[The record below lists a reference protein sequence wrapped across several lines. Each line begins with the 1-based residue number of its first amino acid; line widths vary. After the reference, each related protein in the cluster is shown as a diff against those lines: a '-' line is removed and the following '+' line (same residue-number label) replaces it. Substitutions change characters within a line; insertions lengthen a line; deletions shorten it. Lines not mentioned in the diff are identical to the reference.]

1 MEVVDAQSRPDGDT
15 KNRILSPFSYVL
27 ILLGVCAHLVGFFV
41 FRVVSNPLPTRE
53 AIPPFV
59 QFVSP
64 STLVSGAVLEEQA
77 ALFDSAPLFVP
88 GKWNAS
94 HNLRPLSRERT
105 LLSFSAYGEPQSDFS
120 TALIS
125 EGLPVGLES
134 AVTEPADLLA
144 LRYWDLFRG
153 VGQTASFVEEL
164 EDTGVFVEVRT
175 IEGRVVQ
182 TVSAEELAVLS
193 MQAIQPTTYFQRVEA
208 GGRVLGRPTLSVSS
222 GDSTFD
228 TAAYTWLVESGF
240 SAGLPAGFF
249 EIRVYP

>member
-120 TALIS
+120 TALIT
-125 EGLPVGLES
+125 EELPVGLES

-182 TVSAEELAVLS
+182 TVSAELAVLS

>member
-15 KNRILSPFSYVL
+15 KKRILSPFSYVL

-120 TALIS
+120 TALIT
-125 EGLPVGLES
+125 EELPVGLES

-182 TVSAEELAVLS
+182 TVSAELAVLS

>member
-27 ILLGVCAHLVGFFV
+27 ILLGVGAHLVGFFV

-94 HNLRPLSRERT
+94 HNLRPISRERT

-120 TALIS
+120 TALIT

-144 LRYWDLFRG
+144 LRYWDLLKDWRY
-153 VGQTASFVEEL
+153 L
-164 EDTGVFVEVRT
+164 N
-175 IEGRVVQ
+175 
-182 TVSAEELAVLS
+182 L
-193 MQAIQPTTYFQRVEA
+193 
-208 GGRVLGRPTLSVSS
+208 TLK
-222 GDSTFD
+222 
-228 TAAYTWLVESGF
+228 
-240 SAGLPAGFF
+240 
-249 EIRVYP
+249 IRDIIPKNILLNKKIKKLIFYVKKNKKIL

>member
-1 MEVVDAQSRPDGDT
+1 MEVVDAQSRPGGDT

-27 ILLGVCAHLVGFFV
+27 ILLGVCAHLVGFLV
-41 FRVVSNPLPTRE
+41 FRVVLNPLPTRE
-53 AIPPFV
+53 AMPPFV

-64 STLVSGAVLEEQA
+64 SKLLSGAVLEEQA

-88 GKWNAS
+88 GKWSAS

-105 LLSFSAYGEPQSDFS
+105 LLSFSAYGEPQGDFS
-120 TALIS
+120 AALIS
-125 EGLPVGLES
+125 EGLPVGLKS
-134 AVTEPADLLA
+134 AVTEPSDLLA

-153 VGQTASFVEEL
+153 VGQTASVVEEL

-175 IEGRVVQ
+175 VEGRVVQ
-182 TVSAEELAVLS
+182 TLSAEIAVQSL
-193 MQAIQPTTYFQRVEA
+193 QAIQPTTYFQRVEA

-222 GDSTFD
+222 GDTTFD

>member
-1 MEVVDAQSRPDGDT
+1 MEVVDAQSRPGGDT

-64 STLVSGAVLEEQA
+64 STLVSGVVLEEQA

-125 EGLPVGLES
+125 EGLPVGLKS
-134 AVTEPADLLA
+134 AVTEPSDLLA

-153 VGQTASFVEEL
+153 VGQTSSVVEEL

-175 IEGRVVQ
+175 VEGRVVQ
-182 TVSAEELAVLS
+182 TVPAELAVLS
-193 MQAIQPTTYFQRVEA
+193 MQAIQPSTYFQRVEA

>member
-1 MEVVDAQSRPDGDT
+1 MEAVDAQSRPAGDAT
-15 KNRILSPFSYVL
+15 NRILSPFSYVL
-27 ILLGVCAHLVGFFV
+27 ILLGVFAHLVGFLV
-41 FRVVSNPLPTRE
+41 FRVVLNPLPTRE
-53 AIPPFV
+53 AMPPFV

-64 STLVSGAVLEEQA
+64 SKLLSGAVLEEQA

-105 LLSFSAYGEPQSDFS
+105 LLSFSAYGEPQGDFS
-120 TALIS
+120 AALIS
-125 EGLPVGLES
+125 EGLPVGLKS
-134 AVTEPADLLA
+134 AVTEPSDLLA

-153 VGQTASFVEEL
+153 VGQTASAIEEL

-175 IEGRVVQ
+175 VEGRVVQ
-182 TVSAEELAVLS
+182 TLSAEIAVQSL
-193 MQAIQPTTYFQRVEA
+193 QAIQPTTYFQRVEA
-208 GGRVLGRPTLSVSS
+208 GGRVLGRPTLAVSS
-222 GDSTFD
+222 GDTTFD

>member
-41 FRVVSNPLPTRE
+41 FRVLSNPLPTRE

-120 TALIS
+120 TALIT

-182 TVSAEELAVLS
+182 TVSAELAVLS
-193 MQAIQPTTYFQRVEA
+193 MQAIQPTTYFLGVEA
-208 GGRVLGRPTLSVSS
+208 GGRALGRPTLSVSS
-222 GDSTFD
+222 GDTAFD
-228 TAAYTWLVESGF
+228 TAAYTWLVDSGF
-240 SAGLPAGFF
+240 TTGLPAGFF

>member
-1 MEVVDAQSRPDGDT
+1 MEVEDAQSRPVGDT
-15 KNRILSPFSYVL
+15 TNRILSPFTYVL
-27 ILLGVCAHLVGFFV
+27 ILLGVCAHLVGFLV

-53 AIPPFV
+53 AMPPFV
-59 QFVSP
+59 QFISP
-64 STLVSGAVLEEQA
+64 TVLLSGAVLEEQA

-105 LLSFSAYGEPQSDFS
+105 LLGFSSYGEPQGDFS
-120 TALIS
+120 AALIS
-125 EGLPVGLES
+125 EGLPVGLRS
-134 AVTEPADLLA
+134 AVTLPSDLLA

-153 VGQTASFVEEL
+153 VGQTASVVEEL

-175 IEGRVVQ
+175 VEGRVVQ
-182 TVSAEELAVLS
+182 TVSAELAVQS
-193 MQAIQPTTYFQRVEA
+193 MLAIQPTTYFQRVEA

>member
-1 MEVVDAQSRPDGDT
+1 MEVVDAQSRPVGDT
-15 KNRILSPFSYVL
+15 TNRILSPFSYVL
-27 ILLGVCAHLVGFFV
+27 ILLGVFAHLVGFLV
-41 FRVVSNPLPTRE
+41 FRVDSNSLPTRE
-53 AIPPFV
+53 AMSPFL

-64 STLVSGAVLEEQA
+64 STLLSGAVLEEQA

-144 LRYWDLFRG
+144 LP
-153 VGQTASFVEEL
+153 
-164 EDTGVFVEVRT
+164 
-175 IEGRVVQ
+175 
-182 TVSAEELAVLS
+182 LS
-193 MQAIQPTTYFQRVEA
+193 LIH
-208 GGRVLGRPTLSVSS
+208 
-222 GDSTFD
+222 
-228 TAAYTWLVESGF
+228 
-240 SAGLPAGFF
+240 
-249 EIRVYP
+249 I

>member
-1 MEVVDAQSRPDGDT
+1 MEVADAQSRPVGDT
-15 KNRILSPFSYVL
+15 INRILSPFSYVL
-27 ILLGVCAHLVGFFV
+27 ILLGVCAHLIGFLV

-53 AIPPFV
+53 AMPPFV

-64 STLVSGAVLEEQA
+64 STLLSGAVLEEQA
-77 ALFDSAPLFVP
+77 VLFDSAPLFVP

-125 EGLPVGLES
+125 EGLPVGLKS
-134 AVTEPADLLA
+134 AVTEPSDLLA

-153 VGQTASFVEEL
+153 VGQTASVVEEL

-175 IEGRVVQ
+175 VEGRVVQ
-182 TVSAEELAVLS
+182 TVSAELALLS

-222 GDSTFD
+222 GDTTFD

-249 EIRVYP
+249 EIRIYP

>member
-120 TALIS
+120 TALIT

-182 TVSAEELAVLS
+182 TVSAELAVLS
-193 MQAIQPTTYFQRVEA
+193 MQAIQPTTYFLGVEA

-222 GDSTFD
+222 GDTAFD
-228 TAAYTWLVESGF
+228 TAAYIWLVESGF
-240 SAGLPAGFF
+240 TAGLPAGFF

>member
-94 HNLRPLSRERT
+94 HNLRPISRERT

-120 TALIS
+120 TALIT

-182 TVSAEELAVLS
+182 TVSAELAVLS

>member
-182 TVSAEELAVLS
+182 TVSAELAVLS

>member
-41 FRVVSNPLPTRE
+41 FRVLSNPLPTRE

-120 TALIS
+120 SALIT

-182 TVSAEELAVLS
+182 TVSAELAVLS

>member
-120 TALIS
+120 TALIT

-182 TVSAEELAVLS
+182 TVSAELAVLS

>member
-15 KNRILSPFSYVL
+15 KKRILSPFSYVL

-120 TALIS
+120 TALIT

-182 TVSAEELAVLS
+182 TVSAELAVLS

>member
-41 FRVVSNPLPTRE
+41 FRVLSNPLPTRE

-120 TALIS
+120 TALIT

-182 TVSAEELAVLS
+182 TVSAELAVLS

>member
-41 FRVVSNPLPTRE
+41 FRVLSNPLPTRE

-120 TALIS
+120 TALIT

-182 TVSAEELAVLS
+182 TVSAELAVLS
-193 MQAIQPTTYFQRVEA
+193 MQAIQPTTYFPRVEA

>member
-1 MEVVDAQSRPDGDT
+1 MQAGDFQSRPDVVT
-15 KNRILSPFSYVL
+15 SHRILSPFSYIL
-27 ILLGVCAHLVGFFV
+27 ISTGVFAHLLGFLA
-41 FRVVSNPLPTRE
+41 FRVVSNPLPTRD

-59 QFVSP
+59 QYVSP
-64 STLVSGAVLEEQA
+64 GTLLSGAALEEQA

-94 HNLRPLSRERT
+94 HNLRPISRERT
-105 LLSFSAYGEPQSDFS
+105 LLSFDAYGEPRSDFS
-120 TALIS
+120 SALIS
-125 EGLPVGLES
+125 KGLPLGLNF
-134 AVTEPADLLA
+134 AVTEPADLLD
-144 LRYWDLFRG
+144 LRYWDLFG
-153 VGQTASFVEEL
+153 VIGQTAPVIEQL
-164 EDTGVFVEVRT
+164 EVTGVFVEVRT
-175 IEGRVVQ
+175 LEG
-182 TVSAEELAVLS
+182 SAVRTAPVELAVQS

-222 GDSTFD
+222 GDPTFD

>member
-1 MEVVDAQSRPDGDT
+1 MEVVDAQSKPAGDT
-15 KNRILSPFSYVL
+15 KNRILSPFSYFL

-41 FRVVSNPLPTRE
+41 FRVVSNPLPTRDVM
-53 AIPPFV
+53 PPFV
-59 QFVSP
+59 QFISP
-64 STLVSGAVLEEQA
+64 STLISGAVLEEQA
-77 ALFDSAPLFVP
+77 ALLDSAPLFVP

-105 LLSFSAYGEPQSDFS
+105 LLSFSAYGEPESDFS
-120 TALIS
+120 TALIT

-134 AVTEPADLLA
+134 VVTEPADLLA

-175 IEGRVVQ
+175 IDGRVVQ
-182 TVSAEELAVLS
+182 TVSAELAVLS
-193 MQAIQPTTYFQRVEA
+193 MQAIQPTTYFLAVEA
-208 GGRVLGRPTLSVSS
+208 GGRALGRPTLSVSS
-222 GDSTFD
+222 GDTAFD
-228 TAAYTWLVESGF
+228 TAAYTWLVDSGF
-240 SAGLPAGFF
+240 TAGLPSGFF

>member
-1 MEVVDAQSRPDGDT
+1 MEVVDAQSRPGGDT

-27 ILLGVCAHLVGFFV
+27 ILLGVCAHLVGFLV
-41 FRVVSNPLPTRE
+41 FRVVLNPLPTRE
-53 AIPPFV
+53 AMPPFV

-64 STLVSGAVLEEQA
+64 SKLLSGAVLEEQA

-120 TALIS
+120 AALIS
-125 EGLPVGLES
+125 EGLPVGLKS
-134 AVTEPADLLA
+134 AVTEPSDLLA

-153 VGQTASFVEEL
+153 VGQTASVVEEL

-175 IEGRVVQ
+175 VEGRVVQ
-182 TVSAEELAVLS
+182 TLSAEIAVQSL
-193 MQAIQPTTYFQRVEA
+193 QAIQPTTYFQRVEA

-222 GDSTFD
+222 GDTTFD